1 MPIALTSDAAA
12 ARELVSEQL
21 AVYPTL
27 PSYKAMLDIEGIENA
42 GDIAMLGV
50 EETLD
55 LELRRLEE
63 AGVTHFSASL
73 VEVEDGASE
82 RTLDYL
88 ASKL

>member
-1 MPIALTSDAAA
+1 
-12 ARELVSEQL
+12 
-21 AVYPTL
+21 
-27 PSYKAMLDIEGIENA
+27 MLDIEGIENA
-42 GDIAMLGV
+42 GDIAMLGD